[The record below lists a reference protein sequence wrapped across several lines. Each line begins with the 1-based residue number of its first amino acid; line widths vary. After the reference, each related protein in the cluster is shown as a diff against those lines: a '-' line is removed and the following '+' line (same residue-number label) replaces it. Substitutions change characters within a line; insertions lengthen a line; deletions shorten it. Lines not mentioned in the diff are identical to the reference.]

1 MSRPKMSDK
10 KEKIL
15 ICVEDMIAERGVN
28 SFSLGD
34 IAKKMKISKG
44 TLYYYYQAKDDI
56 ILDIIEK
63 HINELEGDYTS
74 WLMRH
79 KDDTISKERFLE
91 VIFYKGVK
99 LFNRAKL
106 HIYIINECLRD
117 NPSLKE
123 KYNTLWNQW
132 RKRLEQGI
140 SQVFPEVEDKE
151 TFSYLLM
158 LIIDGLTV
166 REALEDHAKDE
177 KNIVEYIAKEN

>member
-1 MSRPKMSDK
+1 MSRPKSSDK
-10 KEKIL
+10 KGKIL

-63 HINELEGDYTS
+63 HINELEGDYSS
-74 WLMRH
+74 WLIRH
-79 KDDTISKERFLE
+79 KNDTISKQRFLE

-117 NPSLKE
+117 NPTLKE
-123 KYNTLWNQW
+123 KYNTLWNEW
-132 RKRLEQGI
+132 KKRLEQGI
-140 SQVFPEVEDKE
+140 SQVFPDIEDKK
-151 TFSYLLM
+151 TFSYILM
-158 LIIDGLTV
+158 LIIDGLTI
-166 REALEDHAKDE
+166 REVLENHSE
-177 KNIVEYIAKEN
+177 EEQNIVDYIARGN